1 MAKRIRDSLTTKVF
15 LWIFLLL
22 VICSLLIY
30 GCVMVFVPKRYT
42 AMSRSSAVD
51 KTIQLGDD
59 LSTAAHEDIPKEI
72 ERFCLENQIVIEV
85 NNGRETKICGSLDGL
100 DVDWMWTGMTILLL
114 Y

>member
-1 MAKRIRDSLTTKVF
+1 MAKRIRDSLTVKVF

-59 LSTAAHEDIPKEI
+59 LSSATHEDIPKEI
-72 ERFCLENQIVIEV
+72 ERF
-85 NNGRETKICGSLDGL
+85 
-100 DVDWMWTGMTILLL
+100 
-114 Y
+114 